1 MLQSKITNASF
12 VKQNPNWMRMKRIIL
27 ILLFI
32 TYQVSLAQSKS
43 DTMNVTDQATGLKQ
57 GYWQEYNSTLH
68 RQGYSNDKLV
78 QEGRYADSKK
88 KGPWKEYYP
97 NGKIKNKITF
107 ENNRPNGYAIMYHDN
122 GKISEEG
129 LWQNNRWVGDYK
141 LYYDNGQVAQEF
153 KFNKTG
159 KREGP
164 QVYYYEN
171 GQKMIE
177 GTWAEGKEA
186 GEVKEYYENGDVRD
200 IKKFNGG
207 TIDVASSKHFE
218 PKKPLPKET
227 NTVKETPKLVAKVD
241 EKPNMPNQ
249 VFNGEGKW
257 TLYNKNKQISKDG
270 MFSKNR
276 LVEGKA
282 YYYSDDGILT
292 RIAVYKDGKYVGDT
306 VIED

>member
-1 MLQSKITNASF
+1 MLQIVNTNTTFATIAKDLSR
-12 VKQNPNWMRMKRIIL
+12 VMKRAIL
-27 ILLFI
+27 ILLFVAS
-32 TYQVSLAQSKS
+32 QVGLAQSKS
-43 DTMNVTDQATGLKQ
+43 DTVNFTDANGLKQ
-57 GYWQEYNSTLH
+57 GYWKEYNSTL
-68 RQGYSNDKLV
+68 RRPGYTDAALV

-88 KGPWKEYYP
+88 KGQWKEYYP
-97 NGKIKNKITF
+97 NGNVKNKITY

-153 KFNKTG
+153 KFNKSG

-177 GTWAEGKEA
+177 GNWAEGKEA
-186 GEVKEYYENGDVRD
+186 GVVKEYYETGEIKEEKNFSNGTLDA
-200 IKKFNGG
+200 
-207 TIDVASSKHFE
+207 ASVKHYQ
-218 PKKPLPKET
+218 PKKPIKET
-227 NTVKETPKLVAKVD
+227 PDPVKETPKVVVKVD

-249 VFNGEGKW
+249 IFNGEGKW

-270 MFSKNR
+270 IFSKGR
-276 LVEGKA
+276 LINGKA
-282 YYYSDDGILT
+282 YFYTDDGILT
-292 RIAVYKDGKYVGDT
+292 RIAVYKDGRYVGDT
-306 VIED
+306 VIEE